1 MSDAQHR
8 RIATTQSDQSFA
20 SRIIRAIVRFLVI
33 TCIVST
39 VTAFAGPWHWYADLF
54 SHFRVQYFIA
64 LAIAAPFLWV
74 RHMRILAVVS
84 GIACFA
90 NACVIFPHYRK
101 TELHSTPRPASPT
114 LRCISFN
121 LLQRNTEQAKTNGPE
136 VSTFIRTCNA
146 DVLVFQELTPALAGV
161 LQQNA
166 DLYPV
171 QSIRAR
177 KDSKGTALLSRLPAR
192 NVRFEVLPGQTQIG
206 AAAVEIE
213 TAAGVVT
220 VFGIHSHKPTKAEG
234 AESQRAYFTWLAQ
247 RGREIQAEG
256 RPFVVIGDFNA
267 TPWST
272 PFRLFAEKS
281 GLLDT
286 SRGIVFGAT
295 WSYFLPYRL
304 MIDHG
309 FVSPEWRLIQRE
321 VGPSLGSD
329 HRPLILDLAL
339 VR

>member
-8 RIATTQSDQSFA
+8 RAIFTSPHRSFGA
-20 SRIIRAIVRFLVI
+20 RAFQVIVRFFVI
-33 TCIVST
+33 ACIVST
-39 VTAFAGPWHWYADLF
+39 VIAFAGPWHWYADLF
-54 SHFRVQYFIA
+54 SHFRVQYFVTLVIA
-64 LAIAAPFLWV
+64 VPFLWFL
-74 RHMRILAVVS
+74 HMRILALIA
-84 GIACFA
+84 GIACVA
-90 NACVIFPHYRK
+90 NACVILPHFHR
-101 TELHSTPRPASPT
+101 TELHSSPAPGTPT
-114 LRCISFN
+114 LRIISFN
-121 LLQRNTEQAKTNGPE
+121 LLQRNTEEAKTNGPE
-136 VSTFIRTCNA
+136 VSAFIRNCGA

-192 NVRFEVLPGQTQIG
+192 NVRFEELPGQTQIG
-206 AAAVEIE
+206 AVAVEVE
-213 TAAGVVT
+213 TAAGAVT

-234 AESQRAYFTWLAQ
+234 AESQRAYFAWLAK
-247 RGREIQAEG
+247 RAREVQTEG
-256 RPFVVIGDFNA
+256 RPFVVTGDFNA
-267 TPWST
+267 TPWSV
-272 PFRLFAEKS
+272 PYRFFAKQC

-286 SRGIVFGAT
+286 SRGVVFGAT
-295 WSYFLPYRL
+295 WSYYLPYRL

-309 FVSPEWRLIQRE
+309 FVSPEWRLLRRE

>member
-1 MSDAQHR
+1 
-8 RIATTQSDQSFA
+8 
-20 SRIIRAIVRFLVI
+20 
-33 TCIVST
+33 
-39 VTAFAGPWHWYADLF
+39 
-54 SHFRVQYFIA
+54 
-64 LAIAAPFLWV
+64 
-74 RHMRILAVVS
+74 
-84 GIACFA
+84 
-90 NACVIFPHYRK
+90 
-101 TELHSTPRPASPT
+101 
-114 LRCISFN
+114 
-121 LLQRNTEQAKTNGPE
+121 
-136 VSTFIRTCNA
+136 
-146 DVLVFQELTPALAGV
+146 VLVFQELTPALAGV

-192 NVRFEVLPGQTQIG
+192 NVRFEALPGQTQIG
-206 AAAVEIE
+206 AAAAEVE
-213 TAAGVVT
+213 TAGGVVT

-234 AESQRAYFTWLAQ
+234 AGSQRSYFEWIGQ
-247 RGREIQAEG
+247 RAREVRAES
-256 RPFVVIGDFNA
+256 RPFIVVGDFNA

-272 PFRLFAEKS
+272 PLRGFAERC

-309 FVSPEWRLIQRE
+309 FVSSEWRLLRRK